1 MRRTLICLAGLAALA
16 FTTAARAADTKAQ
29 AKTPGKELKIVSDIE
44 KRVAQFV
51 PTPLHADLSGLSAE
65 DRKVLDKLVQASRLL
80 NEVFLRQAW
89 TGNPAMREQ
98 LASYTG
104 PHAAAVREYFDLNF
118 GPWDRVAERQP
129 FVGDKPRPKGAG

>member
-65 DRKVLDKLVQASRLL
+65 DRKVLDKLVQAARLM
-80 NEVFLRQAW
+80 NEIFLRQAW
-89 TGNPAMREQ
+89 AGNPALREK
-98 LASYTG
+98 LKTARG
-104 PHAAAVREYFDLNF
+104 PHMAAGREYFRIN
-118 GPWDRVAERQP
+118 
-129 FVGDKPRPKGAG
+129 